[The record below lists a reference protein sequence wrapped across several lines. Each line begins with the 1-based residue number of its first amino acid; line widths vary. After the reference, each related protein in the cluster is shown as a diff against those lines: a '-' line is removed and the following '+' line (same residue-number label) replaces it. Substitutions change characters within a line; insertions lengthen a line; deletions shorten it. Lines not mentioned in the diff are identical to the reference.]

1 MCDTFREHIYQLLLS
16 KIVFRD
22 TKLTSL
28 YIQMKNFRKLTFC
41 SQTTSLIKITH
52 RIQFNM

>member
-1 MCDTFREHIYQLLLS
+1 MCDTFREHIYELLLS
-16 KIVFRD
+16 KIVLRD
-22 TKLTSL
+22 TELTSL